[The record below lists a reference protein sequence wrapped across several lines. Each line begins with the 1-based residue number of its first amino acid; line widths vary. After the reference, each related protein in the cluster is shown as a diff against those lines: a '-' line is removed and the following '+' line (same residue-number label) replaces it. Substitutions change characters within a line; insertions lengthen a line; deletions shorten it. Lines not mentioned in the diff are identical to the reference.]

1 MKSIVNFL
9 FIFNFFQ
16 CFDFL
21 YCRFGESINGGLVVV
36 KLVWLNEWVI
46 LIGLFLLIFG
56 VGFQSFIGIEFK
68 YLKILKKK
76 KVY

>member
-1 MKSIVNFL
+1 MKCKVNFL

-68 YLKILKKK
+68 YLKIFK